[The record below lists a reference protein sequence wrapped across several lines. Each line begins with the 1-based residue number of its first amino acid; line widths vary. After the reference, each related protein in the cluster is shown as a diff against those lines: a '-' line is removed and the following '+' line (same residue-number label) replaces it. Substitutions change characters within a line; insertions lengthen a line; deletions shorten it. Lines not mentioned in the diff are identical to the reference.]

1 MGWPSYWFLGW
12 PSSWERL
19 GVSQWQPLLF
29 CQGEGGDRG
38 WDGWMASP
46 PQWTWVWAS
55 SGRRTGKPGMLPSLG
70 SQRVLV
76 TEQQQGLH
84 LKDVADWGLDQ
95 GDCQHPFQ
103 LQDSQQSGGRQVIID
118 GRQTSMDL
126 QKEGQGDDWSISAQD
141 SECPLGRCS
150 APWLISPLQGS
161 LWWINLLLYL
171 AAIPFVN

>member
-1 MGWPSYWFLGW
+1 
-12 PSSWERL
+12 
-19 GVSQWQPLLF
+19 
-29 CQGEGGDRG
+29 
-38 WDGWMASP
+38 
-46 PQWTWVWAS
+46 
-55 SGRRTGKPGMLPSLG
+55 MLQSLG

-126 QKEGQGDDWSISAQD
+126 QKEGQGDDWSISTQD

-161 LWWINLLLYL
+161 L
-171 AAIPFVN
+171 